1 MVTHVLGLDRELE
14 HLMQINNPTYRTIMI
29 SNVESYYNYRSFG
42 VDFKL
47 VSSILSVNNTLKDLT
62 LIGSVDGDQ
71 ATDSYEIVGERI
83 VREEKRRLYS
93 MVLDQRRLRSAIVM
107 TNSEEDRPLTSSQ
120 AQYNAFFG
128 ENDDETEHIQPEHQL
143 VQPMFCKDT
152 STAKKENVSNAML
165 FVLLT

>member
-47 VSSILSVNNTLKDLT
+47 VSSILSGNNTLKDLT

-83 VREEKRRLYS
+83 
-93 MVLDQRRLRSAIVM
+93 Q
-107 TNSEEDRPLTSSQ
+107 
-120 AQYNAFFG
+120 
-128 ENDDETEHIQPEHQL
+128 
-143 VQPMFCKDT
+143 
-152 STAKKENVSNAML
+152 
-165 FVLLT
+165 